1 MYRSAVQGLTHHRK
15 THPKTLPEKNRRQ
28 ESNPMTDLSVFK
40 TLACL
45 AKDRVPGQLVIQ
57 ITSRCN
63 ADCPQCGMRKTA
75 DIRRTRLK
83 TDVIRQILDA
93 AGEKGIQAVS
103 FTGGEP
109 LLYMDQVIGLIAH
122 AGRAGI
128 PYIRTGTNGFLFCG
142 SRRPGFRDRIRAMAE
157 KLAATPLRNFWISLD
172 SAVPKVHE
180 QMRGLPD
187 VVRGIEKAIPIFHDA
202 GIFPSV
208 NLGLNR
214 MVGGPLT
221 RELRRSAFSSDTAYL
236 NAFYQAF
243 HTAFDRFFRQVR
255 NMGFTIANTCYP
267 MSIDS
272 HDPDSGLQ
280 AVYAAT
286 AAEAVVRFR
295 REEKILLYQALAAN
309 VIRHRP
315 HLRIFTPL
323 CSLHALI
330 TRHQKPGTASG
341 QVVETAGCRGGIDYF
356 FIGSDDGHTYPCG
369 YRGGEDLGP
378 FPDLDMG
385 AMRQQPTCRQC
396 DWECFRDPSE
406 LFDPLLDLFHRPWKL
421 LQRFRHDPDFFAL
434 WQKDIR
440 YYAACGYFNGRKP
453 PSCSRLAR
461 FVPK

>member
-1 MYRSAVQGLTHHRK
+1 MQETMDDTREKRTIGQRILHMSSMINTLT
-15 THPKTLPEKNRRQ
+15 
-28 ESNPMTDLSVFK
+28 
-40 TLACL
+40 CL

-83 TDVIRQILDA
+83 TDAIRQILDA

-109 LLYMDQVIGLIAH
+109 LLYLDQIAGLIAH

-142 SRRPGFRDRIRAMAE
+142 SRRPGFSDRIKAMAE

-172 SAVPKVHE
+172 SAVPMVHE

-202 GIFPSV
+202 GIYPSV

-221 RELRRSAFSSDTAYL
+221 RDLRRSAFSSGTAYL
-236 NAFYQAF
+236 EAFDQAF

-267 MSIDS
+267 MSIET
-272 HDPDSGLQ
+272 SGSDNGLS

-286 AAEAVVRFR
+286 AGEAVVRFS
-295 REEKILLYQALAAN
+295 REEKAGLYQALAAN
-309 VIRHRP
+309 VTRHRP
-315 HLRIFTPL
+315 YLRVFTPL
-323 CSLHALI
+323 CALHALI
-330 TRHQKPGTASG
+330 AQHQRPGTASG
-341 QVVETAGCRGGIDYF
+341 HGVASAGCRGGIDYF

-369 YRGGEDLGP
+369 YRGREDLGL
-378 FPDLDMG
+378 FQDLNMG
-385 AMRQQPTCRQC
+385 GSGLEPNCRQC

-406 LFDPLLDLFHRPWKL
+406 LFSPLLDTFHRPQKVL
-421 LQRFRHDPDFFAL
+421 KRISHDPRFFSL
-434 WQKDIR
+434 WQKDLR

-453 PSCSRLAR
+453 PAFSRLAR
-461 FVPK
+461 FVPTGPV